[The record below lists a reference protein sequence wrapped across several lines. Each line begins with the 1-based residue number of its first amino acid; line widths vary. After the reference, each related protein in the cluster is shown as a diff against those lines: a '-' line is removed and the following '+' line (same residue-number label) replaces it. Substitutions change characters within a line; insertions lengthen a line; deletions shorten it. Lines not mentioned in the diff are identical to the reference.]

1 MCCLNINAYVT
12 GIWLCLCTSR
22 TPRELPQAT
31 TLDNRASMAHLVDEQ
46 GMGAW
51 EWVPG
56 RDREM
61 ERGEVGILRA
71 QWRGRDQFKSVGIR
85 NAAVGKGEAR
95 G

>member
-61 ERGEVGILRA
+61 EPGGSRNPKSAMAGSGSIQVRGDPECC
-71 QWRGRDQFKSVGIR
+71 RGKR
-85 NAAVGKGEAR
+85 
-95 G
+95 